1 MDALKKI
8 ISKKVSFIFKG
19 HERSVRAKKN
29 ITALFFIRGYGL
41 LINLLLIPLTLEI
54 LDNYKYGVWIT
65 VFNVLTWIELFDV
78 GIGNGLRNKFSESI
92 AKGEIKK
99 SKEYVST
106 AYFVM
111 IIISLILIL
120 LFYLPWSYISWDVVF
135 NVRTEFYTEIKYLI
149 GILFSLTAIQFSLKL
164 INTIL
169 TADHNPAYSA
179 FILSVSSTIV
189 FLVFLIFK
197 EDLHQSLIGVGF
209 IYTVIPLLIFIIFSL
224 WMFNNKY
231 RSIRPSLQFFRKD
244 KLKDLF
250 SLGGR
255 FFIIQMAGIVI
266 FQTDALII
274 SHVISPIEVT
284 PYNIAFRYFGVIIMF
299 ATLIMTPL
307 WSAYT
312 EAYTKKD
319 VNWIKSIIIKQLKG
333 LLFLIPIILLMVFF
347 GKQVIGFWIGNSIT
361 ISFPL
366 LISFGLYTF
375 FSVLTGI
382 LSMVLGGIGKIRLVM
397 YVNIFIMLINIP
409 LSFILIKYVG
419 NKSYGV
425 ILATSICLTIAA
437 ISSLIQVKYFI
448 FSKNKTPLLDRILQ

>member
-448 FSKNKTPLLDRILQ
+448 FSKNKTPLLD